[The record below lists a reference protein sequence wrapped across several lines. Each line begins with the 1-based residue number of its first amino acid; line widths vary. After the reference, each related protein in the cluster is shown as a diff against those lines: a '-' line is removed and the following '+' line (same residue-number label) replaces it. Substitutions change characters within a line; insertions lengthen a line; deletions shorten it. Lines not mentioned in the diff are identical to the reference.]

1 MQFQHAPNQETAA
14 DAVPRVN
21 CDTVTSDQCRDQ
33 KWQQVLKEDC
43 PAACGFCK
51 NSECQDTVPDCKKD
65 PTICRN
71 VDMQTFVKEYCKAT
85 CGYCTNTPVGPS
97 ECGESKNCRNW
108 VAHGFCTNPFYDDKY
123 RKKYC
128 GKSCGLCQP

>member
-1 MQFQHAPNQETAA
+1 MDNLFLSGTAA
-14 DAVPRVN
+14 QLPRVN
-21 CDTVTSDQCRDQ
+21 CDTVTSEQCRDR

-51 NSECQDTVPDCKKD
+51 NDACQDTVPDCKRD

-97 ECGESKNCRNW
+97 ECGESK
-108 VAHGFCTNPFYDDKY
+108 K
-123 RKKYC
+123 
-128 GKSCGLCQP
+128 